1 MPHFR
6 TQKSGYIVNFSSL
19 AGLRG
24 FFGLSAY
31 NASKFAVEGYS
42 EALAQEMK
50 PFGVKVS
57 IVEPGPY
64 RTDWAGRSLIK
75 SSGVEA
81 PDTQSPYYQLNRKS
95 HDRIMETDGTQPG
108 DPAQIA
114 TILIQAAKA
123 ENPPLH
129 MLFGDICIQGWELRV
144 QNFED
149 PAFLK
154 KYPHDTFTL

>member
-1 MPHFR
+1 
-6 TQKSGYIVNFSSL
+6 
-19 AGLRG
+19 
-24 FFGLSAY
+24 
-31 NASKFAVEGYS
+31 
-42 EALAQEMK
+42 
-50 PFGVKVS
+50 
-57 IVEPGPY
+57 
-64 RTDWAGRSLIK
+64 
-75 SSGVEA
+75 VEA